1 MQHPNQQH
9 IVCIDHG
16 HPVET
21 GHGAPVFGHV
31 AWPVPVPANPE
42 EIILAAPGE
51 DGSPELVSA
60 VIQNICLALVG
71 VGLLLLFALRLTG
84 RQP

>member
-1 MQHPNQQH
+1 MKHHRQHH
-9 IVCIDHG
+9 IVSVDQSQSVV
-16 HPVET
+16 PAR
-21 GHGAPVFGHV
+21 GAPLFGHV